1 MKKIFLSL
9 FLTLL
14 LSLTILIITL
24 STFGV
29 ETNRFN
35 KIISQKIND
44 NNNSVNLNLKTI
56 KYKLDIKELS
66 LFLET
71 LDPELNYRGII
82 IPSKSIKVYLNF
94 ASFIKLDTKIKKINI
109 VFEKIDLEQFKRHSI
124 LLKPSNFSKFL
135 QNNVNKGLLDTDL
148 EIYLDRNNLLSNF
161 IARGTVTNLEA
172 NLLKDI
178 NLKKVKFDFFADKSD
193 ILLKNFYGSMNFLN
207 ILDGDIKLDLSQNID
222 ISSNFTTKIKF
233 ESFPEEYK
241 NLIKNFKFVHEL
253 KNLNAE
259 LSNNI
264 SLSFDKTYKVK
275 EYNIKSS
282 GKITNAELNLD
293 KPVKNIFSKNN
304 INQLSFKNLEINSNF
319 NKDDNTINILGKYS
333 LNKTNFLNFKVYN
346 NIKNK
351 ISDIKFDFEYNE
363 AINIDLINYKKVVG
377 KLANF
382 SINLNQIGKNLIFN
396 KIYLEEE
403 KNYIRIHD
411 IKFEKGKFSSLEKIE
426 VKTNKNKTINN
437 NFIILFGKKI
447 LIKGSKFDATNLPQI
462 LYRKTDTENFNQ
474 ISNDIEVTITD
485 VIAPMSESITNFK
498 LIGKIKNGKFVKISS
513 KGDFGQNKF
522 LDISM
527 KNDEKNKKKYL
538 EIYSDIPKPLLT
550 EFNFFN
556 GLIGGNLLFNSVI
569 DEKSSSSK
577 LTIENFKVANAPGMI
592 KLLTLADLRG
602 LADLADGEGI
612 SFDTLEIKMEKTKE
626 VLKLDE
632 ILALGPSIS
641 VLMEGYQDS
650 EVTSLRG
657 TLVPAKTLNKM
668 ISKIPVIGDIVIPKE
683 VGEGLFGISFKMK
696 GSKGNIKTTINPI
709 RTLTP
714 RFIQKIVDRKKRP
727 K

>member
-1 MKKIFLSL
+1 M
-9 FLTLL
+9 
-14 LSLTILIITL
+14 
-24 STFGV
+24 
-29 ETNRFN
+29 
-35 KIISQKIND
+35 
-44 NNNSVNLNLKTI
+44 
-56 KYKLDIKELS
+56 
-66 LFLET
+66 
-71 LDPELNYRGII
+71 
-82 IPSKSIKVYLNF
+82 
-94 ASFIKLDTKIKKINI
+94 
-109 VFEKIDLEQFKRHSI
+109 
-124 LLKPSNFSKFL
+124 
-135 QNNVNKGLLDTDL
+135 
-148 EIYLDRNNLLSNF
+148 
-161 IARGTVTNLEA
+161 
-172 NLLKDI
+172 
-178 NLKKVKFDFFADKSD
+178 
-193 ILLKNFYGSMNFLN
+193 
-207 ILDGDIKLDLSQNID
+207 
-222 ISSNFTTKIKF
+222 
-233 ESFPEEYK
+233 
-241 NLIKNFKFVHEL
+241 
-253 KNLNAE
+253 
-259 LSNNI
+259 
-264 SLSFDKTYKVK
+264 
-275 EYNIKSS
+275 
-282 GKITNAELNLD
+282 
-293 KPVKNIFSKNN
+293 
-304 INQLSFKNLEINSNF
+304 
-319 NKDDNTINILGKYS
+319 GKYS
-333 LNKTNFLNFKVYN
+333 LNKTNLLNFKVYN

-437 NFIILFGKKI
+437 NFKILFGKKI

-550 EFNFFN
+550 EFNN

-592 KLLTLADLRG
+592 KLLL
-602 LADLADGEGI
+602 
-612 SFDTLEIKMEKTKE
+612 
-626 VLKLDE
+626 
-632 ILALGPSIS
+632 
-641 VLMEGYQDS
+641 
-650 EVTSLRG
+650 
-657 TLVPAKTLNKM
+657 
-668 ISKIPVIGDIVIPKE
+668 
-683 VGEGLFGISFKMK
+683 
-696 GSKGNIKTTINPI
+696 
-709 RTLTP
+709 
-714 RFIQKIVDRKKRP
+714 
-727 K
+727 